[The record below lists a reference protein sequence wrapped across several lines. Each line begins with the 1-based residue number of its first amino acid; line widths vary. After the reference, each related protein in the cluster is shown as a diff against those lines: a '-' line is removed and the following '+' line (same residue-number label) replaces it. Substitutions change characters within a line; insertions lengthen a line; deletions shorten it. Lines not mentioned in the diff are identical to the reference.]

1 MATIAVLG
9 LGAMG
14 SRMALNLLRAGHA
27 VTVWNRSAKA
37 AEALVAAGAVLA
49 ATPKEAASG
58 AQLVLSMVRDDAAS
72 RDVWLNPEHGAV
84 SGMSPASLAV
94 ESSTVSHAWIVEL
107 GQALKDK
114 GLQLIDAPVSGSRPQ
129 AEAAQL
135 VFLVGGEPV
144 AVEAARPVLLAM
156 GSSLH
161 HVGPLGAGTLV
172 KLATNALLGVQVTT
186 LAELFGM
193 LGTQGVD
200 LAKAFEA
207 VGATS
212 VSSIASQRSAASM
225 AAGNFAPQFPVSLI
239 EKDFGYVVSAAGGAQ
254 AAPTIEASRK
264 VFGAAIEQGLG
275 DLNMTGVVQLFSR
288 P

>member
-49 ATPKEAASG
+49 ATPREAASG

-72 RDVWLNPEHGAV
+72 RDVWLNPEFGAAA
-84 SGMSPASLAV
+84 GMSSACLAV
-94 ESSTVSHAWIVEL
+94 ESSTLSHAWIVEL
-107 GQALKDK
+107 GQALNAK

-135 VFLVGGEPV
+135 VFLVGGEAA
-144 AVEAARPVLLAM
+144 AVGSARAALLAM

-193 LGTQGVD
+193 LGAQGVD
-200 LAKAFEA
+200 LGRAFEA

-212 VSSIASQRSAASM
+212 VSSIAAQRSAASM
-225 AAGNFAPQFPVSLI
+225 TAGNFAPQFPVSLI
-239 EKDFGYVVSAAGGAQ
+239 ENDFGYVVSAAGGAQ

-264 VFGAAIEQGLG
+264 VFSAAVEQGLG
-275 DLNMTGVVQLFSR
+275 DLNMTGVVRLFAGR
-288 P
+288 